1 MKKSATETGHRPP
14 AKEKTENKQVLRLK
28 KRPLVSLTD
37 DQMGDVAGGHPHNT
51 CDDTCPRTCP
61 RTCPCP
67 DPTDTPTCPDSCDT
81 CLTGCFTDCYSECPS
96 DCLTQCFDRGC

>member
-1 MKKSATETGHRPP
+1 MKKSAPETTPRPP
-14 AKEKTENKQVLRLK
+14 PEEKQVLRLK

-37 DQMGDVAGGHPHNT
+37 DQMGEAAGGHPHNT
-51 CDDTCPRTCP
+51 CDDTCP

-67 DPTDTPTCPDSCDT
+67 DPTDTPTCPDSCGT
-81 CLTGCFTDCYSECPS
+81 CLTDCYTDCYSDCPS